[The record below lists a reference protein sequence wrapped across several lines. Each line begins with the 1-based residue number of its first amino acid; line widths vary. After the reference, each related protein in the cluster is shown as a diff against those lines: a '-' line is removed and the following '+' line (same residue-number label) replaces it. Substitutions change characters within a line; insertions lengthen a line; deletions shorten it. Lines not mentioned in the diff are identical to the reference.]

1 MMELSTTTTR
11 PRNVDWKR
19 AAAILYGDWGTSK
32 AYVVGLAFAVA
43 GYSSPWLIGAMCLLT
58 ALVGFNYITICRHY
72 PNGGGV
78 YASVRHRSEI
88 VSIVGAFL
96 LIADYIV
103 TAAVSALS
111 AFLYLGVPHPA
122 YFAAGAILLIGGLN
136 FFGPKHTG
144 GLAVLVSVPTAIVV
158 ILLGIFA
165 IPHLGDAVAHLEPL
179 HGSVLHNWNG
189 FVAIVLALSGVEAI
203 ANSTGVMKLNPGS
216 TLEKPNVSRTAT
228 KALLVVMLEV
238 CVMTALLGLAMAAL
252 PGMVASHGEV
262 NAPGAE
268 GVRDYML
275 RYMGQIFVGNVFGTA
290 VGSIAGWVISGVFA
304 FLLLSAVNTSIM
316 ALSSISFLMAKD
328 QELPPI
334 FSRLN
339 PFGVPNAGLVF
350 AMVIPAGLVL
360 MVSDMSGLADLYA
373 VGVVGAIATNL
384 GATSTDR
391 KLGLKSYQRGIMFVT
406 FLIMAAIE
414 ISLFVDKPNARIF
427 AFTVLAIGLILRGLA
442 KESAERKAKAA
453 RNSAMEAAVV
463 AVEQAAKERVTKG
476 SSAPTTPSPAE
487 STPIASVGTGTA
499 AAPTPIP
506 KAYQGPI
513 LTAVRGLGRTLD
525 FAVKE
530 AAENG
535 QPLYVLF
542 VREQPV
548 IAPGDR
554 RRKWTEDKGAS
565 EVFESLRGKGLGDWI
580 IPCYAVSDAPA
591 HTIADLAS
599 TIGAERLLLGAPQR
613 SSFIHILRGNIIRE
627 VAQLLPDDITLL
639 VCV

>member
-1 MMELSTTTTR
+1 MELSTTTTR

-32 AYVVGLAFAVA
+32 AYVIGLAFAVA

-88 VSIVGAFL
+88 ISIVGAFL

-111 AFLYLGVPHPA
+111 AFLYLGVPHPE
-122 YFAAGAILLIGGLN
+122 YFAAGSILLIGSLN

-158 ILLGIFA
+158 ILLGVLA
-165 IPHLGDAVAHLEPL
+165 IPHLGEAVAHLEPL
-179 HGSVLHNWNG
+179 HGSFLHNWNG

-228 KALLVVMLEV
+228 KALLVVMAEV
-238 CVMTALLGLAMAAL
+238 CLLTALLGLAMAAL
-252 PGMVASHGEV
+252 PGMVVSHGEV

-275 RYMGQIFVGNVFGTA
+275 RYMGQIFVGNIFGSG
-290 VGSIAGWVISGVFA
+290 VGHIAGWAISGVFA

-316 ALSSISFLMAKD
+316 ALSSISFLMARD

-334 FSRLN
+334 FSKLN

-350 AMVIPAGLVL
+350 AMLIPAGLVL
-360 MVSDMSGLADLYA
+360 LVSDMSGLADLYA

-384 GATSTDR
+384 GATSTDW
-391 KLGLKSYQRGIMFVT
+391 KLALKGYQRGIMFVT

-414 ISLFVDKPNARIF
+414 LSLFVDKPNARIF

-442 KESAERKAKAA
+442 KESAERKSKAA
-453 RNSAMEAAVV
+453 GVAAMEAAVL
-463 AVEQAAKERVTKG
+463 AVEQAAKERASKAP
-476 SSAPTTPSPAE
+476 SDPTTPSAPTMA
-487 STPIASVGTGTA
+487 SPSVGTGTA
-499 AAPTPIP
+499 SAPTPVP
-506 KAYQGPI
+506 KAYNGPI

-542 VREQPV
+542 VREQPI

-554 RRKWTEDKGAS
+554 RRKWSEDKQAK
-565 EVFESLRGKGLGDWI
+565 EIFESLRGKGLGDWI

-613 SSFIHILRGNIIRE
+613 SSLIHILRGNIIRE
-627 VAQLLPDDITLL
+627 VARLLPDDITLL

>member
-32 AYVVGLAFAVA
+32 AYVIGLAFAVA

-78 YASVRHRSEI
+78 YASGRHRSEI
-88 VSIVGAFL
+88 ISIVGAFL

-165 IPHLGDAVAHLEPL
+165 IPHLGEAVAHLEPL
-179 HGSVLHNWNG
+179 HGSLVHNWNG

-275 RYMGQIFVGNVFGTA
+275 RYMGQVFVGNVFGTA
-290 VGSIAGWVISGVFA
+290 VGTIAGWAISGVFA

-391 KLGLKSYQRGIMFVT
+391 KLALKSYQRGIMFVT
-406 FLIMAAIE
+406 FLIMTAIE

-453 RNSAMEAAVV
+453 RNSAMEAAVL

-476 SSAPTTPSPAE
+476 SSAPTIISAAPSTPS
-487 STPIASVGTGTA
+487 ASVGTGTA
-499 AAPTPIP
+499 AAPTPVP

-554 RRKWTEDKGAS
+554 RRKWTEDKGAT

>member
-32 AYVVGLAFAVA
+32 AYVIGLAFAVA

-88 VSIVGAFL
+88 ISIVGAFL

-165 IPHLGDAVAHLEPL
+165 IPHLGEAVAHLEPL
-179 HGSVLHNWNG
+179 HGSLVHNWNG

-275 RYMGQIFVGNVFGTA
+275 RYMGQVFVGNVFGTA
-290 VGSIAGWVISGVFA
+290 VGTIAGWAISGVFA

-391 KLGLKSYQRGIMFVT
+391 KLALKSYQRGIMFVT
-406 FLIMAAIE
+406 FLIMTAIE

-453 RNSAMEAAVV
+453 RNSAMEAAVL

-476 SSAPTTPSPAE
+476 SSAPTIISAAPSTPS
-487 STPIASVGTGTA
+487 ASVGTGTA
-499 AAPTPIP
+499 AAPTPVP

-554 RRKWTEDKGAS
+554 RRKWTEDKGAT

>member
-1 MMELSTTTTR
+1 MELITTTTR
-11 PRNVDWKR
+11 PRDVDWKR

-32 AYVVGLAFAVA
+32 AYVIGLAFAVA
-43 GYSSPWLIGAMCLLT
+43 GYSSPWLIAAMCLLT
-58 ALVGFNYITICRHY
+58 ALVGYNYITICRHY

-88 VSIVGAFL
+88 ISIVGAFL
-96 LIADYIV
+96 LVADYVV

-122 YFAAGAILLIGGLN
+122 YFAAGSILLIGSLN
-136 FFGPKHTG
+136 YFGPKHTG

-158 ILLGIFA
+158 ILLGVFA
-165 IPHLGDAVAHLEPL
+165 IPHLGDAVAHTQPL
-179 HGSVLHNWNG
+179 HGGFFHNWNS

-203 ANSTGVMKLNPGS
+203 ANSTGIMKLNPGS
-216 TLEKPNVSRTAT
+216 SPERPNVSKTAT
-228 KALLVVMLEV
+228 KAMVVVMLEV
-238 CVMTALLGLAMAAL
+238 CLFTALLGLAMAAL
-252 PGMVASHGEV
+252 PGLVASHGEV

-275 RYMGQIFVGNVFGTA
+275 RYMAQIFAGNVFGP
-290 VGSIAGWVISGVFA
+290 VIGDIAGWVVSIVFGV
-304 FLLLSAVNTSIM
+304 LLLSAVNTSIV
-316 ALSSISFLMAKD
+316 ALSAISFLMARDK
-328 QELPPI
+328 ELPPI
-334 FSRLN
+334 FAKLN
-339 PFGVPNAGLVF
+339 TFGVPNAGLFF
-350 AMVIPAGLVL
+350 AMLIPAGLVIA
-360 MVSDMSGLADLYA
+360 VSDMSGLADLYA

-391 KLGLKSYQRGIMFVT
+391 KLNLKTFERGIMFVT

-414 ISLFVDKPNARIF
+414 LSLFVDKPNARIF
-427 AFTVLAIGLILRGLA
+427 AFTILAIGLILRGLA
-442 KESAERKAKAA
+442 KESTERKRKAA
-453 RNSAMEAAVV
+453 ETAAMEAAVL
-463 AVEQAAKERVTKG
+463 AVEQAASKPR
-476 SSAPTTPSPAE
+476 SAEIPQSPSPSAAPE
-487 STPIASVGTGTA
+487 SPAPAIHSTPTASVRT
-499 AAPTPIP
+499 
-506 KAYQGPI
+506 YSGPI
-513 LTAVRGLGRTLD
+513 LTAVRGMGRTLD
-525 FAVKE
+525 FAVRE
-530 AAENG
+530 AQENG

-554 RRKWTEDKGAS
+554 RKKWTEDKQAR
-565 EVFESLRGKGLGDWI
+565 EIFESLRDKGLGETI

-613 SSFIHILRGNIIRE
+613 SSFIHILRGNIIRD